1 MNSNVSRVLALTALG
16 ATGVL
21 VASLSA
27 PVDAAAFSKI
37 GGSLGQAQRDF
48 RVFNNFTDV
57 TANNNTV
64 AQTMFPGQL
73 GAVLA
78 IWKGHT
84 EWASDPYAGTGAGD
98 GLANNP
104 VLGNSGANFD
114 NTFQGTASGIGT
126 INDNVHSELIGNQ
139 GNTLA
144 YTETPIGDGWRIRY
158 LSKWVWQDG
167 PGSVSG
173 GIDIQGV
180 ATHEIGH
187 SLGLGHSTV
196 SGATMSAFIS
206 GTGAGQRSTEADDV
220 AGVQSIYGVKSAT
233 KPHISG
239 LSGSTTG
246 GGTLVISGSNFS
258 ATGNEVWFTRQGNLG
273 NPQKVLNLNSNGT
286 SISVVVPTT
295 ATDGVVLVKKSGG
308 TGGAFLSNAWPID
321 IGSSAMQGEGF
332 TELHPGL
339 GTAAGAIPFLSGGG
353 DLTPG
358 SGSFWIEV
366 NALQPAAAGLM
377 LVSLSQGSLPFKGGT
392 LYASPVAAGF
402 AFNTEATGQL
412 VLEGA
417 LPAGTASGLSLVL
430 QAWFADADG
439 PQGAVATNGLLLD
452 VP

>member
-1 MNSNVSRVLALTALG
+1 MNPIITRALALTALG
-16 ATGVL
+16 TAGIL

-37 GGSLGQAQRDF
+37 GGSLGQGQRDF
-48 RVFNNFTDV
+48 RVFNNFTDAS
-57 TANNNTV
+57 ANNNTV
-64 AQTMFPGQL
+64 GQTMFPGQL

-84 EWASDPYAGTGAGD
+84 EWSSEPWAGTGAGD
-98 GLANNP
+98 GLASNP
-104 VLGNSGANFD
+104 VLGSGGANFD
-114 NTFQGTASGIGT
+114 NNFQGTAAGVGT
-126 INDNVHSELIGNQ
+126 TNDNVHSELIGDQ

-144 YTETPIGDGWRIRY
+144 FTETPISDGWRIRY

-187 SLGLGHSTV
+187 TLGLGHSTV
-196 SGATMSAFIS
+196 GGATMSAFIS
-206 GTGAGQRSTEADDV
+206 GTGQAQRSIEADDV
-220 AGVQSIYGVKSAT
+220 AGVQSVYGVKSAT
-233 KPHISG
+233 KPHIAG
-239 LSGSTTG
+239 LSGSKTG
-246 GGTLVISGSNFS
+246 GGTLVISGSNFA
-258 ATGNEVWFTRQGNLG
+258 ATANEVWFTRQGNLG

-286 SISVVVPTT
+286 TISVVVPTT
-295 ATDGVVLVKKSGG
+295 ATDGTVLVKKGGG
-308 TGGAFLSNAWPID
+308 TGGAFLSNSWPID
-321 IGSSAMQGEGF
+321 IGSSATQGEGF

-339 GTAAGAIPFLSGGG
+339 GTAAGAIPYLTGGG

-366 NALQPAAAGLM
+366 DAVQAAAPGVL
-377 LVSLSQGSLPFKGGT
+377 LVSLTQADVPFKGGT
-392 LYASPVAAGF
+392 LYAWPAPASVAF
-402 AFNTEATGQL
+402 TTETTGQL
-412 VLEGA
+412 VIEGA

-439 PQGAVATNGLLLD
+439 PQGAVASNGLLLD